1 MMSIAPIRSPAAAG
15 AYFNKDDYYVA
26 DAGAPSAWAGSGAAA
41 LEIAG
46 PVGRAQFEEM
56 LNGNITPQVRLGFS
70 REGEWKHLPGWDMTF
85 SAPKSLSI
93 LAEVAGDTR
102 LVTAHDEAVRR
113 AIGFAEQNYA
123 VTRTKDGHRINVIP
137 TGNLLAA
144 TFRHD
149 LSRAQDP
156 QLHTHVV
163 VMNATLHEGKWR
175 SLHSRE
181 LYHGKMDIG
190 LFYRQELAKLVTGL
204 GYDIER
210 SEGGRFE
217 VAGVTQ
223 DVRDEFSARARA
235 MRERLEQAGFD
246 RDKVSAATMAAVAL
260 QTRDHKKLA
269 DREALYLDWRDRLGG
284 RAGLVDALVEASK
297 AKLAA
302 SGSDDDK
309 KRVQDQ
315 AAAAQDALAR
325 AVSVLN
331 ERQATFPVDEL
342 VRVASELGLG
352 KATRADII
360 HAMST
365 KERDG
370 DLKRREVT
378 APDIRTGMD
387 GSRAGYTTAKAK
399 SGELELVE
407 IERRG
412 RDRVTPLMNNQRAQR
427 FTAAAA
433 KGDAAGYAWN
443 DRQLEAARVILSA
456 RHRYVGLQ
464 GHAGV
469 AKTTTVLKTVAD
481 AARARQMRIHAIA
494 PTASAAQT
502 LGEAIGVK
510 GETMHSFVAW
520 ARAQRRGEGGRAL
533 WILDEASFAGTKM
546 LGQLMKQAERLNA
559 RLVLVGDVKQLG
571 AVERGAPFRQLQNAG
586 MRTAVLDTIVR
597 QKNQILRDAIL
608 DTIDGRVHQ
617 AIAKIN
623 AGGGAVF
630 SHEDAAE
637 RRGQM
642 AAAFLALSPVHRNKT
657 IVVDPTHEGR
667 DAVTAMIRQG
677 LVAEGSLSAE
687 STSGATLVPR
697 PLTKVEQRDA
707 AFFDVG
713 ELVRL
718 PGSYFGQ
725 STATKSLA
733 YWRVIDRRSADNVV
747 TLEAPDGTQRKWE
760 PAKYRGTV
768 NSYRVEH
775 KDLRVGDRIK
785 WSENNKPLGRF
796 NGRGATV
803 RAVDAAAGTAVVE
816 LDGGATQML
825 NLNDRTDQHWT
836 HAYVQTAYEAQGRTA
851 ERAIV
856 HAESWRINVTNL
868 KSWYVQITRP
878 TDHVLVVTDS
888 PGKLTDALM
897 GRADEKSTAIDVTL
911 DRANDHY
918 AMPDRM
924 KAYRDHLFERVAQGL
939 RTAIGRPR
947 PTNDP
952 SLDPV
957 GNRRPKR

>member
-1 MMSIAPIRSPAAAG
+1 MSIAPIRSPAAAG

-26 DAGAPSAWAGSGAAA
+26 DAGAPSAWAGSGAEA

-46 PVGRAQFEEM
+46 PVGREQFEEM
-56 LNGNITPQVRLGFS
+56 LAGNITPQVRLGFS

-85 SAPKSLSI
+85 SAPKSLSV

-102 LVTAHDEAVRR
+102 LVTAHDEAVRS
-113 AIGFAEQNYA
+113 AISFAEQNYA
-123 VTRTKDGHRINVIP
+123 VTRTKDGHRLNMIQ
-137 TGNLLAA
+137 TGNLVAA

-163 VMNATLHEGKWR
+163 VMNATFHEGKWR

-190 LFYRQELAKLVTGL
+190 LFYRQELARLVIGL
-204 GYDIER
+204 GYEIER

-217 VAGVTQ
+217 IAGVTQ
-223 DVRDEFSARARA
+223 EVRDEFSARARA

-260 QTRDHKKLA
+260 QTRDHKKIA
-269 DREALYLDWRDRLGG
+269 DREALYLDWRDRLGA
-284 RAGLVDALVEASK
+284 RAGLIDALVESSK
-297 AKLAA
+297 AHLAT
-302 SGSDDDK
+302 SGTDDDK
-309 KRVQDQ
+309 KRVQEQ
-315 AAAAQDALAR
+315 AAAAQDALNR

-331 ERQATFPVDEL
+331 ERQATFPADEL

-352 KATRADII
+352 KATRADIL

-370 DLKRREVT
+370 DLKRREVI

-387 GSRAGYTTAKAK
+387 AARLGYTTAKAK
-399 SGELELVE
+399 SGELEIVD

-412 RDRVTPLMNNQRAQR
+412 RNQVTPLMNNQRAQR

-433 KGDAAGYAWN
+433 EKGDVAGYPWN
-443 DRQLEAARVILSA
+443 DRQLEAARIILSS
-456 RHRYVGLQ
+456 RHRFVGLQ

-481 AARARQMRIHAIA
+481 AARSRQMKIHAIA

-510 GETMHSFVAW
+510 GETMHSFLAW
-520 ARAQRRGEGGRAL
+520 AKAQRRGEGGKAL

-546 LGQLMKQAERLNA
+546 LAQVMKQAEGLNA

-597 QKNQILRDAIL
+597 QRNAILREAIL
-608 DTIDGRVHQ
+608 DTIDRRVHE
-617 AIAKIN
+617 AIAKISS
-623 AGGGAVF
+623 GGGSVY
-630 SHEDAAE
+630 SHEDANE
-637 RRGQM
+637 RRAEM
-642 AAAFLALSPVHRNKT
+642 AAAFLALSPEHRGKT

-667 DAVTAMIRQG
+667 DAVTTIIRHG
-677 LVAEGSLSAE
+677 LVTEGSLSAE
-687 STSGATLVPR
+687 STSGPTLVPR

-707 AFFDVG
+707 AFFDIG

-725 STATKSLA
+725 STATKSLV
-733 YWRVIDRRSADNVV
+733 YWRVVDRRSAENMV

-768 NSYRVEH
+768 NSYRVED
-775 KDLRVGDRIK
+775 KELRIGDRIK

-803 RAVDAAAGTAVVE
+803 RAVDQTAGTATVE
-816 LDGGATQML
+816 LDGGASQIL
-825 NLNDRTDQHWT
+825 NLKERVDQHWT

-878 TDHVLVVTDS
+878 TDDVLVVTDS
-888 PGKLTDALM
+888 PAKLADALM
-897 GRADEKSTAIDVTL
+897 GRAGEKSTAIDVAL
-911 DRANDHY
+911 HRADDRY
-918 AMPDRM
+918 SMPDRM
-924 KAYRDHLFERVAQGL
+924 KAYRDHLFERMAQGL
-939 RTAIGRPR
+939 RNAVSRQRTTSE
-947 PTNDP
+947 PT
-952 SLDPV
+952 LDPL